1 MHKQQAVAVFS
12 SKNSES
18 NYTNYTTEKKSI
30 LSQFVTWFRN
40 FLDNAE

>member
-18 NYTNYTTEKKSI
+18 NYTTEKKSI
-30 LSQFVTWFRN
+30 LSQFITWFRN